1 MRDAWQ
7 GGHQS
12 VPPICVPSATRN
24 RCHRFLYP
32 QSSHLHLLTLL
43 WSSTSPSPSSPVL
56 AADLCPSPSFL
67 APLSPS
73 FIRSIPLL
81 SSSRSLSASVRRRS
95 LCRRRDTRGR
105 RRSHSSAASSL
116 AGNERW
122 RGSQRVERRRQHRG
136 APSPP
141 SSSTSRVPMQSQP
154 QETSSAY
161 YILQQYTAASGG
173 QELQNPIRNAY
184 AMGKVR
190 MVASEFE
197 TATRVVKIRNA
208 SRCAESGGFVL
219 WQMKQKWAFCGNYS
233 FQVWGDGNEPY
244 QNKNGRGVD
253 N

>member
-1 MRDAWQ
+1 MPRSI
-7 GGHQS
+7 HR
-12 VPPICVPSATRN
+12 ATTT
-24 RCHRFLYP
+24 Y
-32 QSSHLHLLTLL
+32 STLL
-43 WSSTSPSPSSPVL
+43 WSSPSPLPSSSVL

-95 LCRRRDTRGR
+95 LCRRRGTRGHG
-105 RRSHSSAASSL
+105 RSHSSAASSL

-161 YILQQYTAASGG
+161 YILQQYTASGG
-173 QELQNPIRNAY
+173 QKLQNSIRNAY
-184 AMGKVR
+184 AMFGEMAMSHTKTK
-190 MVASEFE
+190 MEEAWTIEEVAFNVPGLS
-197 TATRVVKIRNA
+197 
-208 SRCAESGGFVL
+208 
-219 WQMKQKWAFCGNYS
+219 
-233 FQVWGDGNEPY
+233 
-244 QNKNGRGVD
+244 VD
-253 N
+253 CFISPVDLRTGSVS